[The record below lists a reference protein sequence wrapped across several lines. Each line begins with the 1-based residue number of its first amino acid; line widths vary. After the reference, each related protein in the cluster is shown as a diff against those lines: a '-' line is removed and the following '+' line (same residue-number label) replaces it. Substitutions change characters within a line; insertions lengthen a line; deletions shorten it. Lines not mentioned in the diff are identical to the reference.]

1 MADSVT
7 RGSGKMEGWLA
18 AQRCKRANRL
28 IHPAHRAGTVLD
40 IGCGS
45 YPFFLL
51 NTDFTHRIGLDRDVA
66 RHGDKPNLADLR
78 LIDHDFNAAD
88 RLPLEDKSVE
98 VVTMLAVFEHIPVA
112 PLEKLLDEI
121 ARLLKP
127 GGQFVMTTPAAW
139 TGPVLW
145 AMTRLGLVSAE
156 EIDEHEDSY
165 SVRKIKRIIARTSMR
180 DYPSRFGLFEFCMNI
195 WGTITKPGA
204 SNGLR

>member
-1 MADSVT
+1 MAESVT

-18 AQRCKRANRL
+18 TQRSKRANRL
-28 IHPAHRAGTVLD
+28 IEPAHRTGTVLD

-51 NTDFTHRIGLDRDVA
+51 NTEFAHRIGLDRDVA
-66 RHGDKPNLADLR
+66 RHGQNPDLSGLQ
-78 LIDHDFNAAD
+78 LIDHDFNATD
-88 RLPLEDKSVE
+88 RLPLEDRSVD

-112 PLEKLLDEI
+112 HLEKLLDEI

-145 AMTRLGLVSAE
+145 AMTKLGLVSAE

-165 SVRKIKRIIARTSMR
+165 SIRKIRQILSRTSMR
-180 DYPSRFGLFEFCMNI
+180 DYPSRFGLFEFFMNI
-195 WGTITKPGA
+195 WGVVTKPRG
-204 SNGLR
+204 S